1 MKAISKILTVVLV
14 SPSLALAYMGVLG
27 VQISSIQ
34 VMSAMALLAIWFF
47 YITNP
52 ITRPLDKI

>member
-1 MKAISKILTVVLV
+1 MKTISKIVTVVFI

-27 VQISSIQ
+27 VQISIIQ
-34 VMSAMALLAIWFF
+34 VTSAMVLVAMWFA

-52 ITRPLDKI
+52 FTNPLE

>member
-1 MKAISKILTVVLV
+1 MKTISKVLTVVLV

-27 VQISSIQ
+27 VQIRSTQ
-34 VMSAMALLAIWFF
+34 VISAVVLLIIWFA

-52 ITRPLDKI
+52 ITDPLE

>member
-1 MKAISKILTVVLV
+1 MKTISKILTVVLV

-34 VMSAMALLAIWFF
+34 VISAMALLAFWFV

-52 ITRPLDKI
+52 VTNPLE

>member
-1 MKAISKILTVVLV
+1 MKTISKILTVVLV

-27 VQISSIQ
+27 AQVSSTQ
-34 VMSAMALLAIWFF
+34 VISAMVLVAMWFA

-52 ITRPLDKI
+52 FTNPLE

>member
-1 MKAISKILTVVLV
+1 MKTISKILTVVLI

-27 VQISSIQ
+27 VQISSVQ
-34 VMSAMALLAIWFF
+34 VISAMALLAIWFA

-52 ITRPLDKI
+52 FTNPLE

>member
-1 MKAISKILTVVLV
+1 MKTISKVLTVALV

-34 VMSAMALLAIWFF
+34 VISAMALLAIWFL

-52 ITRPLDKI
+52 ITRPLE

>member
-1 MKAISKILTVVLV
+1 MKTISKILTVVFI

-27 VQISSIQ
+27 VQISSVQ
-34 VMSAMALLAIWFF
+34 VISAMALLAIWFA

-52 ITRPLDKI
+52 FTNPLE

>member
-1 MKAISKILTVVLV
+1 MKTISKVLTVVLV

-27 VQISSIQ
+27 VQISGTQ
-34 VMSAMALLAIWFF
+34 VISAMALLAIWFV

-52 ITRPLDKI
+52 ITNPLE

>member
-1 MKAISKILTVVLV
+1 MKTISEILTVVLI
-14 SPSLALAYMGVLG
+14 SPSLALAYMGALG

-34 VMSAMALLAIWFF
+34 VISAMALLAIWFF

-52 ITRPLDKI
+52 ITNPLE